1 MSSTIGSSK
10 SNKFQIGSAE
20 IRIGPLSRAGQLTS
34 ADSVGLLQSASV
46 NFANESVDLEGGLP
60 KTLIDTV
67 IVKQTATVQASAYEY
82 TTNNLKVMLN
92 AGVGRDSRPDYTFQV
107 ATSIAANATSI
118 SFVIPTDLTASL
130 SATAATAIGAS
141 VTSTSGTV
149 YTYDSVGTKLM
160 EFNTTPMVVTVAG
173 VETVVVPSGLV
184 YASDSTGKVTL
195 TWTITAPGV
204 VIPANTTLKST
215 SILGGAGALD
225 LYEGTVS
232 GAVSNPASATS
243 FTCNIPASYMSDKDT
258 LVIYPAGQPQNMS
271 IVVVSSQPT
280 SSGGVTTV
288 NIGYGSKLLFALK
301 AGDIVYRAD
310 DIGLGYNTTTQYFT
324 LDVLTSDH
332 ATGRPTGFRFW
343 KAAVSSGLDFSYSS
357 DNFGTTPL
365 SFKILKPSD
374 TDLSAGDLASVSAQ
388 VEKHPYGLY
397 F

>member
-107 ATSIAANATSI
+107 ANSVAANATSI